1 MNWNKLRKW
10 KVLRG
15 YKSVSEEYVR
25 LVSFI
30 NESESLQESEQSFD
44 GAKIK
49 RSKKDF
55 SKLRDRLFKAK
66 TKEIR
71 KDLYKTENEKNK
83 RDWEKSS

>member
-1 MNWNKLRKW
+1 MNLNKLRKW

-15 YKSVSEEYVR
+15 YKGMSEKYVR

-30 NESESLQESEQSFD
+30 NESD

-55 SKLRDRLFKAK
+55 IKLRDKLFKAK

-71 KDLYKTENEKNK
+71 KGLYKIENEKIK
-83 RDWEKSS
+83 